1 MLCKLARYTCVMRL
15 LTLVLLFCISSWP
28 ATSRAA
34 VALYG
39 VEVVHTYPHD
49 PTAFTEGLFYL
60 NGFFYE
66 STGLEQQSSI
76 RKVRVETGE
85 VLQKVDIPPQ
95 YFGEGIVN
103 WEGRLVSLTWRS
115 QVGFVFDLATL
126 KVQKE
131 FHYQGEG
138 WALTQNG
145 QQLIMSDGTPEL
157 RFLNPKTLLETKRIQ
172 VTLEGQ
178 PVNNVNELEWVKGEI
193 YANVWETNLIVRID
207 PKDGHIVGVINL
219 AGLLAHPIRS
229 AVRTACSMASH
240 TTPRGSF
247 VRDGQKL
254 AQVVRD
260 PPGAAWLDR
269 PLAAIRLAA
278 SLDRAVASLARPA
291 RRIVGVVSHQS
302 GEVEGAHQDGT
313 IASHGMGRLGAKAT
327 CFEAIG
333 VHSGRGG
340 LRQGIHGAARIAL
353 SAVNLARSL
362 HNEGEVGAD
371 LMSWLSFAHPG
382 QPENEQQVLLAG
394 GIALK
399 AQTDTR
405 RLVAGLALAAGA
417 AVWPINGFVQG
428 AAETGV

>member
-1 MLCKLARYTCVMRL
+1 MLCRVARYTRDMRL
-15 LTLVLLFCISSWP
+15 LTLVLLFCIASCP
-28 ATSRAA
+28 VISRAA

-66 STGLEQQSSI
+66 STGLEQHSSI

-115 QVGFVFDLATL
+115 QVGFVFDLTTL

-172 VTLEGQ
+172 VTLEGR
-178 PVNNVNELEWVKGEI
+178 PVSNVNELEWVKGEI

-207 PKDGHIVGVINL
+207 PSDGHIVGVINL
-219 AGLLAHPIRS
+219 AGLLGPSDQVSGPDSVLNGIAYDAKGDRLFVTGKNWPKLFEIRL
-229 AVRTACSMASH
+229 V
-240 TTPRGSF
+240 PRGS
-247 VRDGQKL
+247 
-254 AQVVRD
+254 
-260 PPGAAWLDR
+260 
-269 PLAAIRLAA
+269 
-278 SLDRAVASLARPA
+278 
-291 RRIVGVVSHQS
+291 
-302 GEVEGAHQDGT
+302 
-313 IASHGMGRLGAKAT
+313 
-327 CFEAIG
+327 
-333 VHSGRGG
+333 
-340 LRQGIHGAARIAL
+340 
-353 SAVNLARSL
+353 
-362 HNEGEVGAD
+362 
-371 LMSWLSFAHPG
+371 
-382 QPENEQQVLLAG
+382 
-394 GIALK
+394 
-399 AQTDTR
+399 
-405 RLVAGLALAAGA
+405 
-417 AVWPINGFVQG
+417 
-428 AAETGV
+428 TGP